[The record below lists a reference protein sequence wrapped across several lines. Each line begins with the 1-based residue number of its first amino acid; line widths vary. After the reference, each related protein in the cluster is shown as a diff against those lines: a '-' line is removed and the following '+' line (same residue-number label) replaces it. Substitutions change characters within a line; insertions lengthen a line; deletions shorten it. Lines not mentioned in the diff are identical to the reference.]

1 MGNGISCCCRNT
13 QDNNIKQEDKPQ
25 EHLERKKIT
34 PTLVKHHSIPFS
46 NTIEHISKEPTIK
59 QVHSELWHS
68 PNLYHKPT
76 RTFSNTTSI
85 VAANKDIQRTHLP
98 HKMKSAS
105 KMKCPRFIAN
115 SISPTKKNSVDKK
128 PIQKSSSQVEI
139 NMLQKYNQ
147 IMNCKLNEFSQK
159 MNSDNNNVSSYH
171 KSHSQKLCININENS
186 NNNNNE
192 VSKGYT
198 KVDTET
204 FSSNQISFIKRIL
217 SEEELIFEQM
227 DEIIK

>member
-13 QDNNIKQEDKPQ
+13 QDNIKQDDKPQ
-25 EHLERKKIT
+25 EHSEGTKIT

-46 NTIEHISKEPTIK
+46 NRIEQISKEPTIK
-59 QVHSELWHS
+59 QVHSELSHS
-68 PNLYHKPT
+68 PNLHHKPT
-76 RTFSNTTSI
+76 LKFSNTTSI
-85 VAANKDIQRTHLP
+85 VIATRDIQRTHLP
-98 HKMKSAS
+98 NKMKSAS
-105 KMKCPRFIAN
+105 KMKYPRFIGN

-147 IMNCKLNEFSQK
+147 IMNCKLYEFSQK
-159 MNSDNNNVSSYH
+159 MNSNNKSNNESSFH
-171 KSHSQKLCININENS
+171 KSHSQKLYINITNHNNEMNR
-186 NNNNNE
+186 NNNE
-192 VSKGYT
+192 P
-198 KVDTET
+198 

-227 DEIIK
+227 DEQIK

>member
-1 MGNGISCCCRNT
+1 
-13 QDNNIKQEDKPQ
+13 
-25 EHLERKKIT
+25 
-34 PTLVKHHSIPFS
+34 
-46 NTIEHISKEPTIK
+46 
-59 QVHSELWHS
+59 
-68 PNLYHKPT
+68 
-76 RTFSNTTSI
+76 
-85 VAANKDIQRTHLP
+85 
-98 HKMKSAS
+98 
-105 KMKCPRFIAN
+105 
-115 SISPTKKNSVDKK
+115 
-128 PIQKSSSQVEI
+128 
-139 NMLQKYNQ
+139 
-147 IMNCKLNEFSQK
+147 MNCKLNEFSQK
-159 MNSDNNNVSSYH
+159 MNSDNNNISSYH

>member
-13 QDNNIKQEDKPQ
+13 QDNIKQEDKPQ

-34 PTLVKHHSIPFS
+34 PTLVKHHS

-68 PNLYHKPT
+68 PNLHHKPT

-85 VAANKDIQRTHLP
+85 ITANKDIQQTHLP
-98 HKMKSAS
+98 NKMKSTS

-159 MNSDNNNVSSYH
+159 MNSDNNNGTTFH
-171 KSHSQKLCININENS
+171 KSHSQKLCININEN
-186 NNNNNE
+186 NNNNNNNNGM
-192 VSKGYT
+192 SRGYT

-227 DEIIK
+227 DEVIK